1 MTKADRPKDSAEWRE
16 LLKAGFEYEYP
27 EEIQQAPK
35 RSLRRRAR
43 KIYRQDQKVEL
54 KRRIA
59 EERRREPVTA
69 GGAVVVVVCLLL
81 VGLAADHWW
90 PDHAGA
96 PSTVVQAGGD
106 APGAEA
112 RAGRGGSPGAAP
124 SPAAS
129 GAAPKADLSTPEKTA
144 EGWARAYMTRNP
156 PVDKDQ
162 KVPVR
167 RAAPWM
173 TEALEKNLEQFDDK
187 AWYQL
192 VADGGV
198 ATVDKVTVG
207 PADDDRVR
215 KQADT
220 PTRVWRRVTVE
231 TTVAGYQKHNDT
243 KVLLT
248 EITRGDDGWRVG
260 RVLGV

>member
-1 MTKADRPKDSAEWRE
+1 MSKAERPKDSAEWRE

-27 EEIQQAPK
+27 EEIRQAPK

-69 GGAVVVVVCLLL
+69 GGAVVLIVGLLA
-81 VGLAADHWW
+81 VGLAANHWW

-96 PSTVVQAGGD
+96 PSTVIQAG
-106 APGAEA
+106 
-112 RAGRGGSPGAAP
+112 SPDDTGTES
-124 SPAAS
+124 SPAGGGGPTAS
-129 GAAPKADLSTPEKTA
+129 PSAPATPKADLSTPEKTA

-220 PTRVWRRVTVE
+220 PTRVWRRVTVD

>member
-1 MTKADRPKDSAEWRE
+1 MSKADKARNPAEWRE
-16 LLKAGFEYEYP
+16 LLKAGYEYP
-27 EEIQQAPK
+27 EEIEQAPK
-35 RSLRRRAR
+35 RGLRRRAR
-43 KIYRQDQKVEL
+43 KIYRQDQKAEL

-59 EERRREPVTA
+59 EDRRREPDTA
-69 GGAVVVVVCLLL
+69 GGAIILLIGL
-81 VGLAADHWW
+81 LALGLAANHWW

-96 PSTVVQAGGD
+96 PSGVVQAGG
-106 APGAEA
+106 APATSTKSSPD
-112 RAGRGGSPGAAP
+112 RGDGPAPATPSASPSA
-124 SPAAS
+124 
-129 GAAPKADLSTPEKTA
+129 KADRSTPEKTA
-144 EGWARAYMTRNP
+144 EGWARAYLTRNP

-173 TEALEKNLEQFDDK
+173 TDALKENLEQFDDK
-187 AWYQL
+187 SWYQL

-220 PTRVWRRVTVE
+220 PTRVWRKVTVD
-231 TTVAGYQKHNDT
+231 TTVTGYQKHNDT

-248 EITRGDDGWRVG
+248 EITLGSDGWRVG